1 MFGVFLHPSFN
12 NLISMGSGYF
22 KEFEFRWSDVD
33 ANQHVMHSK
42 YYEAAAH
49 CRMSFLN
56 ERGIT
61 MELLKSLSIGPIL
74 FREECSFRKE
84 IYGGE
89 IISVSFQLTK
99 AKRDGSRFSTIHE
112 FKKIDGS
119 LAATLHADLAWI
131 DTTKRKLTTPP
142 ANVMDMMEDAP
153 KHAEFVYLD

>member
-1 MFGVFLHPSFN
+1 MS
-12 NLISMGSGYF
+12 SGYS
-22 KEFEFRWSDVD
+22 KDFEFRWSDVD

-49 CRMSFLN
+49 CRMSFLK

-61 MELLKSLSIGPIL
+61 IELLKSLSIGPIL

-99 AKRDGSRFSTIHE
+99 AKRDGSRFSTLHE
-112 FKKIDGS
+112 FKKEDGS
-119 LAATLHADLAWI
+119 IAATLQADLAWI

-142 ANVMDMMEDAP
+142 PHVMSMMDDAP
-153 KHAEFVYLD
+153 KHSNFEFID

>member
-1 MFGVFLHPSFN
+1 ME
-12 NLISMGSGYF
+12 SGYF
-22 KEFEFRWSDVD
+22 KDFEFRWSDVD

-49 CRMSFLN
+49 CRMSFLK

-84 IYGGE
+84 MYGGE

-99 AKRDGSRFSTIHE
+99 AKRDGSRFSTLHE
-112 FKKIDGS
+112 FKKEDGS
-119 LAATLHADLAWI
+119 IAATLQADLAWI
-131 DTTKRKLTTPP
+131 DTTRRKLTTPP
-142 ANVMDMMEDAP
+142 PHVMSMMDDAP
-153 KHAEFVYLD
+153 KHSNFEFID